1 MPVVIVV
8 VAVAVV
14 AIAVV
19 VARVVVRG
27 RCIIRRR
34 HRAIIR
40 ARRVVRGRRA
50 HRVEVVADDV
60 IITAPRLVFLHA
72 CVEIKFR
79 APRRRRN
86 AVSVA
91 A

>member
-1 MPVVIVV
+1 MIVV

-40 ARRVVRGRRA
+40 ARRVDGRWLEPGTGTRSTDLGGGGEGGGSA
-50 HRVEVVADDV
+50 RRVERR
-60 IITAPRLVFLHA
+60 PRTVWVL
-72 CVEIKFR
+72 
-79 APRRRRN
+79 PG
-86 AVSVA
+86 
-91 A
+91 